1 MSTNPAYHIPVSA
14 DGLRMVGEI
23 CAIQGQIEFL
33 LQRIVKQVL
42 DLDFEST
49 LAIMTASNSLKTTS
63 RIALLVI
70 KRKCADPET
79 IKLAEDAFAQ
89 VEDLTK
95 GRNDFVHAVYA
106 TGQGKTGAFSLS
118 SGDAQPILTDIVAVR
133 TANRKHRPAGE
144 IAIVRDQA
152 ARLSCALADLFH
164 ILTCGRDAPSP
175 WRGKY

>member
-1 MSTNPAYHIPVSA
+1 
-14 DGLRMVGEI
+14 MVGEI

-95 GRNDFVHAVYA
+95 GRNDFVHAV
-106 TGQGKTGAFSLS
+106 
-118 SGDAQPILTDIVAVR
+118 
-133 TANRKHRPAGE
+133 
-144 IAIVRDQA
+144 
-152 ARLSCALADLFH
+152 
-164 ILTCGRDAPSP
+164 
-175 WRGKY
+175 